1 MITLTDVTKRYDR
14 HEVLR
19 GVDLTIPRG
28 SLTAVVGPN
37 GAGKSTLL
45 SVVSRLVPADTG
57 QVRIGDLT
65 LGEASDAEI
74 ARTMAVLRQ
83 ENVLTARLSVVDLV
97 RFGRFPYGK
106 GRLGPDDHR
115 IVAQAIEFVE
125 LTEYRDRYLD
135 QLSGGQ
141 RQRAFIAMVLAQDTE
156 YVLLDEP
163 LNNLD
168 IRRSVQTMRRLR
180 AMVDDLG
187 KTVAVVLHDVN
198 FAAAHADHI
207 IAMRDGAVV
216 AAGPPEDIITPA
228 VLHSIYDIDIDVVT
242 SRGMRVAAY
251 FR

>member
-57 QVRIGDLT
+57 QVRIGHLT

-168 IRRSVQTMRRLR
+168 IRHSVQTMRRLR

>member
-1 MITLTDVTKRYDR
+1 MITLRGIRKRYDDV
-14 HEVLR
+14 EVLR
-19 GVDLTIPRG
+19 GVDLTVPQG
-28 SLTAVVGPN
+28 ALTAVVGPN
-37 GAGKSTLL
+37 GAGKSTVF
-45 SVVSRLVPADTG
+45 SVISRLLAADAG
-57 QVRIGDLT
+57 EVRIGELVVGAAKD
-65 LGEASDAEI
+65 DEI
-74 ARTMAVLRQ
+74 ARTLAVLRQ
-83 ENVLTARLSVVDLV
+83 ENTLAARLSVVDLV

-115 IVAQAIEFVE
+115 IVAQAIDFVE
-125 LTEYRDRYLD
+125 LTDQRDRFLD

-168 IRRSVQTMRRLR
+168 IRHSVQTMRRLR

-207 IAMRDGAVV
+207 IALRDGEVI
-216 AAGPPEDIITPA
+216 AAGPPSDVITPA
-228 VLHSIYDIDIDVVT
+228 VLESVYGIDIDVVET
-242 SRGMRVAAY
+242 RGMRMAAY